1 MKVLTVRQIDAILL
15 RKMFLI
21 GAKSLEA
28 NKQAVDALN
37 VFPVPDGDTG
47 TNMHLTL
54 QAVVRALDK
63 PDLNTCAAVAQVVA
77 SGSLMGARGNS
88 GVILSQL
95 FRGFARSLDR
105 KTALQASDFAIA
117 LMAGVETA
125 YKAVGRPV
133 EGTILTVARDAAR
146 TAQAR
151 ARTELDLIQLMQAV
165 IEQAEK
171 TLSRT
176 PEMLPVLKKAGV
188 VDAGGQGL
196 VHIYRGFL
204 LALQGKELEPQ
215 VFLEAP
221 SIVPEPARPHF
232 SAQEIEFQYCTE
244 FLILNPRIEDHL
256 LRPSLESHGDSLL
269 VVGDEGVIKVH
280 IHTNHPGTVMELAL
294 EHGELSGIK
303 IENMREQHAHT
314 QWAEEGLKAARPGSG
329 KSIGVVVVSAGKGLS
344 EIFMSLGADV
354 VVEGGQTMNPSTED
368 LAAAVNSL
376 ACDRAIILPNNK
388 NVILAASQVKE
399 VTSKEVAVVTSR
411 SVPQGLMAML
421 SYEAD
426 ALELER
432 VSRAMHRRMNGVKT
446 GLVTYAVKKS
456 YVGDVGEIEE
466 GDILGLNDKDISTK
480 GTDISEVALTL
491 LSGLVTDDDGVI
503 SLFYGAD
510 TEEAS
515 AKSLAERIMARF
527 PNCEV
532 EFFNGG
538 QPLYY
543 YIFSVE

>member
-1 MKVLTVRQIDAILL
+1 MTPKQIDAILL
-15 RKMFLI
+15 RNMFLL
-21 GAKSLEA
+21 GAKNLEA

-63 PDLNTCAAVAQVVA
+63 PNLDTCAAVAQVVA

-95 FRGFARSLDR
+95 FRGFSRSLER
-105 KTALQASDFAIA
+105 KTVLQGTDFALA

-146 TAQAR
+146 AAQAK
-151 ARTELDLIQLMQAV
+151 ARTEQDIAKVMQAV

-171 TLSRT
+171 TLVRT

-196 VHIYRGFL
+196 VYIYRGFL
-204 LALQGKELEPQ
+204 QALLGQE
-215 VFLEAP
+215 LEAP
-221 SIVPEPARPHF
+221 VAIEAPKLIIVPEQAHF
-232 SAQEIEFQYCTE
+232 APTEIEFQYCTE
-244 FLILNPRIEDHL
+244 FLILHPRVEDHM
-256 LRPSLESHGDSLL
+256 LRPSLEAYGDSLL

-303 IENMREQHAHT
+303 IENMKEQHAHT
-314 QWAEEGLKAARPGSG
+314 AWAEEGLKVARPGSD
-329 KSIGVVVVSAGKGLS
+329 KSIGVVAVAAGDGLR
-344 EIFMSLGADV
+344 EVFLSLGADV
-354 VVEGGQTMNPSTED
+354 VVSGGQTMNPSTED

-376 ACDRAIILPNNK
+376 ACERAIILPNNK

-399 VTSKEVAVVTSR
+399 VTNKEVAVVASR
-411 SVPQGLMAML
+411 TVPQGLAAML

-426 ALELER
+426 ATELER
-432 VSRAMHRRMNGVKT
+432 VARAMHRRMSGVKT
-446 GLVTYAVKKS
+446 GLVTYAVKS
-456 YVGDVGEIEE
+456 YNGDVGEISE
-466 GDILGLNDKDISTK
+466 GDILGLSDKGIDTV
-480 GTDISEVALTL
+480 GTDVNEVALAL
-491 LSGLVTDDDGVI
+491 LANMVTDDDGVI
-503 SLFYGAD
+503 SLFAGAETD
-510 TEEAS
+510 EAY
-515 AKSLAERIMARF
+515 AKSLVESIKAKF
-527 PNCEV
+527 PNCEL
-532 EFFNGG
+532 EFFTGG
-538 QPLYY
+538 QPVYY
-543 YIFSVE
+543 YILSVE